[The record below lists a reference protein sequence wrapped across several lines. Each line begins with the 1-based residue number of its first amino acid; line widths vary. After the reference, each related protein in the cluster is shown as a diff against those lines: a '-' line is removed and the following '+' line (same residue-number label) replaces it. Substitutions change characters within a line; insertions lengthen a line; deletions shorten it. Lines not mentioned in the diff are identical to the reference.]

1 MAGVLF
7 ETGVAFL
14 ALALAGALAHRFGQ
28 SVIPAYIVAGIIV
41 GPYVPTEIA
50 GVSLQLVTHGEF
62 VTTAAELGI
71 VLLLFFLGLEF
82 DIGYL
87 ISKGRELA
95 LLGSVDFLVNGAIGV
110 AIAYAFGLGPLGA
123 VFVVG
128 IVFVSS
134 SAIIT
139 KSLTDAGWLANPES
153 RTILGTLVVE
163 DIIVAVYLAVLAAIV
178 GGGTLEGAARSV
190 AGSFCFLAA
199 LALVAYYG
207 SDSVERVFDVG
218 PDELFVLRIVGVAV
232 AVGAL
237 ALSVGVSEAVA
248 AFFVG
253 TAFSTTDLV
262 ERIEHLV
269 MPLRDIFAAVFFF
282 AIGLDTDLRVVAG
295 VALLVAVA
303 ALATTA
309 SKLASGYAG
318 GRLTGLS
325 ARRSAR
331 VGIGLL
337 ARGEFSLIVATLAAA
352 STVPAIRETVPPF
365 AVGYVLVMS
374 IVGTLAIA
382 HEGVL
387 TSRLASESS

>member
-1 MAGVLF
+1 MADVLF
-7 ETGVAFL
+7 ETGIAFL

-28 SVIPAYIVAGIIV
+28 SVIPAYIVAGVVV
-41 GPYVPTEIA
+41 GPYVPTEVA
-50 GVSLQLVTHGEF
+50 GVSLALVTHGEF
-62 VTTAAELGI
+62 VTTAAEIGI

-82 DIGYL
+82 DVSYL
-87 ISKGRELA
+87 LSQGRELA
-95 LLGSVDFLVNGAIGV
+95 LLGSVDFLVNGAVGV
-110 AIAYAFGLGPLGA
+110 ALAYAFGLGPLGA

-134 SAIIT
+134 SAIVT

-163 DIIVAVYLAVLAAIV
+163 DIIVAVYLAVLAAVV
-178 GGGTLEGAARSV
+178 GGGTLAGAATSV
-190 AGSFCFLAA
+190 AGSFCFLAV

-207 SDSVERVFDVG
+207 SDHVERVFDVG
-218 PDELFVLRIVGVAV
+218 PDELFVLRVVGVAV

-269 MPLRDIFAAVFFF
+269 TSLRDVFAAVFFF

-309 SKLASGYAG
+309 SKLTSGYAG
-318 GRLTGLS
+318 GRLTGLDP
-325 ARRSAR
+325 RRSAR

-374 IVGTLAIA
+374 ILGTVAIA
-382 HEGVL
+382 REGVL
-387 TSRLASESS
+387 TSRLA

>member
-28 SVIPAYIVAGIIV
+28 SVIPAYIVAGVVV
-41 GPYVPTEIA
+41 GPYAPTEIA
-50 GVSLQLVTHGEF
+50 GVSLALVTHGEF

-87 ISKGRELA
+87 LSQGRELA
-95 LLGSVDFLVNGAIGV
+95 LLGGVDFLVNGAVGV
-110 AIAYAFGLGPLGA
+110 ALAYALGLGPLGA
-123 VFVVG
+123 AFLVA

-163 DIIVAVYLAVLAAIV
+163 DIIVAVYLAVLAAVV
-178 GGGTLEGAARSV
+178 GGGTLTGAATSV
-190 AGSFCFLAA
+190 AGSFCFLAV

-207 SDSVERVFDVG
+207 SNHVERVFDVG
-218 PDELFVLRIVGVAV
+218 PDELFVLRVVGVAV

-269 MPLRDIFAAVFFF
+269 TPLRDVFAAVFFF
-282 AIGLDTDLRVVAG
+282 AIGLDTDLRVVGG

-318 GRLTGLS
+318 GRLTGLD

-337 ARGEFSLIVATLAAA
+337 ARGEVSLIVATLAAA
-352 STVPAIRETVPPF
+352 SAVPAIRETVPPF

-374 IVGTLAIA
+374 ILGTVAIA
-382 HEGVL
+382 HDGVL
-387 TSRLASESS
+387 TSRLA

>member
-14 ALALAGALAHRFGQ
+14 ALALAGALAHRLGQ
-28 SVIPAYIVAGIIV
+28 SVIPAYILAGVAV
-41 GPYVPTEIA
+41 GPYVPTEVA
-50 GVSLQLVTHGEF
+50 GVSLALVTHGEF

-87 ISKGRELA
+87 LSKGRELA
-95 LLGSVDFLVNGAIGV
+95 LLGGVDFLVNGAVGV
-110 AIAYAFGLGPLGA
+110 ALAYAFGLGPLGA

-134 SAIIT
+134 SAIVT

-178 GGGTLEGAARSV
+178 GGGTLRGAALSV
-190 AGSFCFLAA
+190 AGSFCFLAV

-207 SDSVERVFDVG
+207 SDHVERAFDVG
-218 PDELFVLRIVGVAV
+218 PDELFVLRVVGVAV

-253 TAFSTTDLV
+253 TAFSTTELV

-269 MPLRDIFAAVFFF
+269 MPLRDVFAAVFFF

-295 VALLVAVA
+295 VALLVAVG

-318 GRLTGLS
+318 GRLTGLD

-352 STVPAIRETVPPF
+352 SVVPAINEVVPPF

-374 IVGTLAIA
+374 ILGTLAIA

-387 TSRLASESS
+387 TSRLA

>member
-14 ALALAGALAHRFGQ
+14 ALALTGALAHRFGQ
-28 SVIPAYIVAGIIV
+28 SVIPAYIVAGVVV
-41 GPYVPTEIA
+41 GPYAPTEIA
-50 GVSLQLVTHGEF
+50 GVSLALVTHGEF

-87 ISKGRELA
+87 LSQGRELA
-95 LLGSVDFLVNGAIGV
+95 LLGGVDFLVNGAVGV
-110 AIAYAFGLGPLGA
+110 ALAYALGLGPLGA
-123 VFVVG
+123 AFLVA

-163 DIIVAVYLAVLAAIV
+163 DIIVAVYLAVLAAV
-178 GGGTLEGAARSV
+178 VSGGTLTGAATSV
-190 AGSFCFLAA
+190 AGSFCFLAV

-207 SDSVERVFDVG
+207 SNHVERVFDVG
-218 PDELFVLRIVGVAV
+218 PDELFVLRVVGVAV

-269 MPLRDIFAAVFFF
+269 TPLRDVFAAVFFF
-282 AIGLDTDLRVVAG
+282 AIGLDTDLRVVGG

-303 ALATTA
+303 ALTTTA

-318 GRLTGLS
+318 GRLTGLD

-352 STVPAIRETVPPF
+352 SAVPAIRETVPPF

-374 IVGTLAIA
+374 ILGTVAIA
-382 HEGVL
+382 HDGVL
-387 TSRLASESS
+387 TSRLA